1 MDRAPR
7 EPTEPLLGRQQWAW
21 ISASAVVESAVTL
34 GVFAWALVARD
45 LAEARSL
52 AFMTLVFAELF
63 RAFAAR
69 SPTKVFWQTGVF
81 SNLVLIGVVFAS
93 TLLQLAICHMP
104 WTRTVFQLAEPSA
117 GHTIIGLVLGL
128 IPVTVLEL
136 AKLAARRVP
145 TARGPRPDA
154 PSAQFRTAPG

>member
-1 MDRAPR
+1 
-7 EPTEPLLGRQQWAW
+7 
-21 ISASAVVESAVTL
+21 VTL

-45 LAEARSL
+45 LDEARSL

-81 SNLVLIGVVFAS
+81 GNVVLIGVVFAS
-93 TLLQLAICHMP
+93 VLLQLAICHMQ
-104 WTRTVFQLAEPSA
+104 WTRTLFQLAEPSP
-117 GHTIIGLVLGL
+117 GHTAIGLVLGL
-128 IPVTVLEL
+128 VPVTVLEL

-145 TARGPRPDA
+145 TARGPRADA
-154 PSAQFRTAPG
+154 SSAQFRPAPG